1 MSASR
6 SVSSRPALYA
16 SPGLCDTPTD
26 VGPAFTFLYVLECH
40 AYSPVRTNPAMA
52 VITMAANTNGTD
64 EKTNPTHAVA
74 NATGNNNFD
83 IMLSP

>member
-16 SPGLCDTPTD
+16 SPDLCDTPTD

-40 AYSPVRTNPAMA
+40 VYSPVRTNPAMA
-52 VITMAANTNGTD
+52 VITMAATTNGTD
-64 EKTNPTHAVA
+64 AKTNPTHAVA

>member
-6 SVSSRPALYA
+6 SVSSRSTLYA
-16 SPGLCDTPTD
+16 SPDLYDTPTD

-40 AYSPVRTNPAMA
+40 VYSPVRTNPAIT
-52 VITMAANTNGTD
+52 VITMAANTNGTIV
-64 EKTNPTHAVA
+64 KINPTHAVA